1 MSRVD
6 TSADDIRKDA
16 RATISGHVEKLRGVD
31 LNAASEGGG
40 TLGSECLEA
49 LSAVAELCREDGD
62 AGEANR
68 MAVGEVCTVGVGVQ
82 GNF

>member
-16 RATISGHVEKLRGVD
+16 RATINDHVEKLRVIGID
-31 LNAASEGGG
+31 LNAGSGAEGSSQ
-40 TLGSECLEA
+40 SECLNA

-68 MAVGEVCTVGVGVQ
+68 MAVGEVRACAGK
-82 GNF
+82 